1 MSCDHGGLYTTL
13 GPGRWVLVP
22 KEKPC
27 LMDKR
32 TYLLIKLLVEKE
44 RNEEIKV
51 RPGDPWPDWKLVQ
64 GYVGFPTL
72 LP

>member
-1 MSCDHGGLYTTL
+1 M
-13 GPGRWVLVP
+13 VP
-22 KEKPC
+22 KEKLC

-32 TYLLIKLLVEKE
+32 TYLLIKPLVEKE

-51 RPGDPWPDWKLVQ
+51 SPGDPWPDWKLVMPFH